1 MAEAQSRAAS
11 LFGERLKKVRRRRG
25 LSQEEVADLAEMHVT
40 NIGKIERGQ
49 SNPSLTTIIRVA
61 GVLDYDPGELLRG
74 ITLRD
79 VPPTAHRLSAK
90 DVIAAKLAHLPLAG
104 QHPQR
109 IADLGAQGAVEL
121 LGARPPLEPVP

>member
-11 LFGERLKKVRRRRG
+11 LFGERLKKIRRRRG

-61 GVLDYDPGELLRG
+61 GVLDFDPGELVRG

-79 VPPTAHRLSAK
+79 VPPTTHRLSAK
-90 DVIAAKLAHLPLAG
+90 DVIAAKLAADAAVG
-104 QHPQR
+104 HP
-109 IADLGAQGAVEL
+109 EYP
-121 LGARPPLEPVP
+121 AR